1 MNYTEFDDRSCVARF
16 QKPEENGNIKCILCP
31 HECTL
36 REGHSGLCRTRKN
49 IHGTLY
55 SLSYGRPC
63 SIDIDPIEKKPLFHF
78 YPGRKILSLATAGC
92 NFHCLNCQNW
102 QISQTSPQNAHPYIE
117 PIRIV
122 DAALSQN
129 VGFIAFTY
137 TEPTVFY
144 EYMYDIAQL
153 SREKD
158 IKTVIV
164 SNGFIN
170 HDPLV
175 ELCSLINAA
184 NIDLKCFDEATYKKL
199 TGGRLSTV
207 LETLLTLKQ
216 QNVWLEI
223 TFLLI
228 PEFNDDLEK
237 IKKMCEWLVRNGFD
251 DTPLH
256 ISRFFPA
263 YKLSHLPPTPTELL
277 LNAREI
283 AKNSG
288 IRYVYIGNVRHSES
302 ENTYCPQCG
311 NLLIERKGFSV
322 TKNHVEDGRCPYC
335 NTQIAGTW
343 G

>member
-1 MNYTEFDDRSCVARF
+1 M
-16 QKPEENGNIKCILCP
+16 
-31 HECTL
+31 
-36 REGHSGLCRTRKN
+36 
-49 IHGTLY
+49 
-55 SLSYGRPC
+55 
-63 SIDIDPIEKKPLFHF
+63 
-78 YPGRKILSLATAGC
+78 
-92 NFHCLNCQNW
+92 
-102 QISQTSPQNAHPYIE
+102 
-117 PIRIV
+117 
-122 DAALSQN
+122 
-129 VGFIAFTY
+129 
-137 TEPTVFY
+137 
-144 EYMYDIAQL
+144 
-153 SREKD
+153 
-158 IKTVIV
+158 V

-175 ELCSLINAA
+175 ELCPLINAA

-263 YKLSHLPPTPTELL
+263 YKLSHLPPTPAELL
-277 LNAREI
+277 LYAREI

-288 IRYVYIGNVRHSES
+288 IRYAYIGNVSHSES

-322 TKNHVEDGRCPYC
+322 TKNHIKDGRCSYC
-335 NTQIAGTW
+335 NRQIAGTW

>member
-31 HECTL
+31 HECIL
-36 REGHSGLCRTRKN
+36 KEGQSGLCRARKN
-49 IHGTLY
+49 IHGILY

-158 IKTVIV
+158 IKTVMV

-335 NTQIAGTW
+335 NTQIAGSW